1 MFGLSKSKAEPTPQ
15 NSLEIA
21 IPVTLEIK
29 METDKAII
37 ANNIMLQ
44 GQRYISEGVIPKM
57 FININVTEDGITS
70 AEVEKWVL
78 QQRYTEENT
87 VDIQSHVDELLAV

>member
-1 MFGLSKSKAEPTPQ
+1 MFGLSKSKAEPTPE

-44 GQRYISEGVIPKM
+44 GQHYISEGVIPKM

-87 VDIQSHVDELLAV
+87 VDIQAHVDELLAV

>member
-1 MFGLSKSKAEPTPQ
+1 MFGLTKSKETTAVL

-21 IPVTLEIK
+21 IPVKFEIK
-29 METDKAII
+29 IETDKALI
-37 ANNIMLQ
+37 AQNIMLQ
-44 GQRYISEGVIPKM
+44 DQLYINEGVIPKM
-57 FININVTEDGITS
+57 YVNINGTEDGIVT
-70 AEVEKWVL
+70 ANVEKWVL